1 MPEEAPVTRVTFFG
15 KVAFGVHQLFS
26 FESPMVHCA
35 SLESA
40 NAMTYRNLA
49 EEMKLLAQSEPD
61 EKRRAELFGLADQYH
76 KLAERAVDRRS
87 KP

>member
-1 MPEEAPVTRVTFFG
+1 MPDDLIRAQG
-15 KVAFGVHQLFS
+15 
-26 FESPMVHCA
+26 
-35 SLESA
+35 
-40 NAMTYRNLA
+40 YRNLA
-49 EEMKLLAQSEPD
+49 EEMKLLAQSEQD